1 MRLNSV
7 WRWGKVALIIFI
19 LISCK
24 PLANT
29 PLSLTVSAAAS
40 LQKVMIDVQQLYNAV
55 QPNVR
60 IIYNF
65 AASGSLQQQIEQG
78 ADVDIFISAATQQM
92 DALADKGL
100 ILADTRTNLLTN
112 QIVLVVPKNYQGIT
126 NFQDLANK
134 HITKIA
140 IGEPKSVPVGKYAQ
154 EVLNYFKI
162 FNKVKNKII
171 FAKDARQVLNYVE
184 TANVDAGIVYLTDAK
199 LSNSTKIVATAPTI
213 SHSPVVYPVA
223 VVKDSRKISISKD
236 FIQFLASQQ
245 AMKVYEKYG
254 FSKVDR
260 T

>member
-1 MRLNSV
+1 MRLNLV
-7 WRWGKVALIIFI
+7 WRWGKIALLIFL

-40 LQKVMIDVQQLYNAV
+40 LQKVMIDVQQLYNTV

-65 AASGSLQQQIEQG
+65 AASGALQQQIEQG
-78 ADVDIFISAATQQM
+78 ADVDVFISAATQQM

-100 ILADTRTNLLTN
+100 ILADTRKDLLTN
-112 QIVLVVPKNYQGIT
+112 QLVLVVPNNSQGIT
-126 NFQDLANK
+126 NFQDLARSR
-134 HITKIA
+134 ITKIA

-162 FNKVKNKII
+162 FSKVKNKIV
-171 FAKDARQVLNYVE
+171 FAKDARQVLSYVE
-184 TANVDAGIVYLTDAK
+184 TANVNAGIVYLTDAK
-199 LSNSTKIVATAPTI
+199 LSNLTKIVATAPAA

-223 VVKDSRKISISKD
+223 VVKNSRKTSVSKD
-236 FIQFLASQQ
+236 FLQFLASQK
-245 AMKVYEKYG
+245 AIKVYEKYG
-254 FSKVDR
+254 FSKVNQK
-260 T
+260 

>member
-171 FAKDARQVLNYVE
+171 FVKDARQVLNYVE